1 MATKRR
7 KIKHRRTK
15 KHYRRKTK
23 HKKKKHRK
31 RHKKT
36 KRRRMH
42 GGRPG
47 ISITSPLQPFGGKW
61 GGKMAAFPPGPMY
74 SPGVVDDAKF
84 YGKLN
89 MPIYPDPINTHGTG
103 VKTRGGGKSRRGGV
117 SDWKND
123 IRHKS
128 HRGGKKPW
136 NAFNE
141 RGGWAVPSGG
151 GNCGR
156 KHKRSKQGRRKR
168 GGNMTHFLSNNMPG
182 FSDALGVY
190 WKGGEIAKNAYNTYF
205 GYEPS
210 QNTSVVSQ
218 PIGDNKEVA
227 PPPIVDIPQKL
238 ESGAFLAQKF
248 NVA

>member
-103 VKTRGGGKSRRGGV
+103 VKTRGGGKSRRGG
-117 SDWKND
+117 
-123 IRHKS
+123 
-128 HRGGKKPW
+128 KK
-136 NAFNE
+136 
-141 RGGWAVPSGG
+141 G

-156 KHKRSKQGRRKR
+156 KHKRSSKHGRRKRGRRKR

-210 QNTSVVSQ
+210 QNTSVSSQ

-238 ESGAFLAQKF
+238 ESGAFLAKKF

>member
-23 HKKKKHRK
+23 QKRRKHRK
-31 RHKKT
+31 KRT
-36 KRRRMH
+36 KRRMH

-47 ISITSPLQPFGGKW
+47 ISITSSMQPFSGKW

-89 MPIYPDPINTHGTG
+89 KPIYPDPINTYGTG
-103 VKTRGGGKSRRGGV
+103 VKTHKGGRKSRRGG
-117 SDWKND
+117 
-123 IRHKS
+123 
-128 HRGGKKPW
+128 KK
-136 NAFNE
+136 
-141 RGGWAVPSGG
+141 G

-156 KHKRSKQGRRKR
+156 KHSSKRGRKR
-168 GGNMTHFLSNNMPG
+168 GRHKRGGSMTQFLANNIPG
-182 FSDALGVY
+182 FSDIRDVY
-190 WKGGEIAKNAYNTYF
+190 WKGGEMAKNRYNTWF
-205 GYEPS
+205 GYEES
-210 QNTSVVSQ
+210 QNTSASKQ
-218 PIGDNKEVA
+218 PIGTNMKVA
-227 PPPIVDIPQKL
+227 PPPIVDIPKKL
-238 ESGAFLAQKF
+238 ESGAYLAEKF